1 MKKFNIWFEYICGL
15 PKTVYFN
22 FKCLPFLQ
30 AIKLPIFISHRV
42 ILASLKG
49 KFVFDCGNVKT
60 GMVKIGFGYVG
71 IFDRYRSRS
80 IIENGGTLVFRGGN
94 INIGHGSKI
103 SVLPGGCLS
112 LGRNFSITAESQI
125 CAKKLI
131 NIGENVLMSW
141 QCLVMDTD
149 WHSIYFDGTK
159 VNEDMAIDIEDN
171 VWVGCRSTILKGA
184 VIHKGCVIGA
194 NSNVVGV
201 FTEKNCIIAG
211 NPARIVKKHITWE
224 K

>member
-1 MKKFNIWFEYICGL
+1 MTKFNILFEYICGL
-15 PKTVYFN
+15 PKTIYLN
-22 FKCLPFLQ
+22 FKSLPLSQ

-49 KFVFDCGNVKT
+49 KIVFDCDNVKT

-80 IIENGGTLVFRGGN
+80 IIENSGTLVLGGGN

-103 SVLPGGCLS
+103 SVSYGGCLS
-112 LGRNFSITAESQI
+112 LGENFSITAESQI

-131 NIGENVLMSW
+131 HIGENVLMSW

-159 VNEDMAIDIEDN
+159 ANEDMAISIEDN

-184 VIHKGCVIGA
+184 IIPQGCVVGA
-194 NSNVVGV
+194 NSNVVSA
-201 FTEKNCIIAG
+201 FTENNCIIAG
-211 NPARIVKKHITWE
+211 NPAQIVKKHITW
-224 K
+224 KK

>member
-1 MKKFNIWFEYICGL
+1 MNKFDRIFEYICGL
-15 PKTVYFN
+15 PKTIYFN
-22 FKCLPFLQ
+22 LKCLPFLQ

-49 KFVFDCGNVKT
+49 KIVFDCGNVKT

-80 IIENGGTLVFRGGN
+80 IIENSGTLVFRGGD

-103 SVLPGGCLS
+103 SVSSGGCLS

-131 NIGENVLMSW
+131 HIGENVLMSW

-149 WHSIYFDGTK
+149 WHSIFLDGIKANDDIK
-159 VNEDMAIDIEDN
+159 VSIEDN
-171 VWVGCRSTILKGA
+171 VWIGCRSTILKGA
-184 VIHKGCVIGA
+184 VIPRGCVIGA

>member
-49 KFVFDCGNVKT
+49 KIVFDCDNVKT

-80 IIENGGTLVFRGGN
+80 IIENSGTLVLGGV
-94 INIGHGSKI
+94 I
-103 SVLPGGCLS
+103 S
-112 LGRNFSITAESQI
+112 I
-125 CAKKLI
+125 
-131 NIGENVLMSW
+131 
-141 QCLVMDTD
+141 
-149 WHSIYFDGTK
+149 
-159 VNEDMAIDIEDN
+159 
-171 VWVGCRSTILKGA
+171 
-184 VIHKGCVIGA
+184 
-194 NSNVVGV
+194 
-201 FTEKNCIIAG
+201 
-211 NPARIVKKHITWE
+211 
-224 K
+224 